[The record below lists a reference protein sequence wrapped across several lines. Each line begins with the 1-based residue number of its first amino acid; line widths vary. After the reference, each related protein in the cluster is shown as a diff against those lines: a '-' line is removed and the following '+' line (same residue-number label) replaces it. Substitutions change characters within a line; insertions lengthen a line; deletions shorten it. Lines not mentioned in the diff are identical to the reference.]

1 MKKAALSVILSGCLL
16 CPLSP
21 RTQKGGED
29 VKVFATLAEAAPR
42 PNRPVMLVFFS
53 LKCHV
58 CWEELFEMKHFIL
71 ANDISVDLIGV
82 SCDPVEEL
90 RPFLNKYA
98 FTSPVVSD
106 RAKAVYRRFRVRLEP
121 FRVIL
126 DGDRVIHIDNT
137 AEDFFVRRDRAKQ
150 CLLEIA
156 SR

>member
-1 MKKAALSVILSGCLL
+1 MKKAALSIILSGCLL
-16 CPLSP
+16 YPLSAQP
-21 RTQKGGED
+21 GKGGED
-29 VKVFATLAEAAPR
+29 VKIFTTLAEAVPR
-42 PNRPVMLVFFS
+42 RGRPVLLVFFS

-58 CWEELFEMKHFIL
+58 CWGELFEMKHFIQT
-71 ANDISVDLIGV
+71 NDISIDLIGI
-82 SCDPVEEL
+82 SCDPAEEL

-106 RAKAVYRRFRVRLEP
+106 RARAVYRRFRVRLEP

-126 DGDRVIHIDNT
+126 DGDRVIYMDDT
-137 AEDFFVRRDRAKQ
+137 AEDFFVRRDRAKK